1 MAADDGRKHAM
12 DALER
17 RFAVAKA
24 EVLQQQK
31 RSEKRPRVENH
42 KREGKASES
51 SSSGAASVSTS
62 VDAPT
67 RKGNFFSSSYFT
79 AQDMEGSGLTYSEI
93 SQPVHENLL
102 TTNSEVQTKR
112 GSTVDKIL
120 HDIFQHGDISQKY
133 MQGSRTKKLESWILL
148 DNYVPVRGKSK
159 TSRTDA
165 LQLQAKRSKKHMS
178 MKQHKKC
185 GSLELPKHLRKFD
198 VFTPMHEMWK
208 EYISQLLKNTGK
220 DQLAQCLLG
229 ADLHGAI
236 IIVVDCKISSFT
248 GVSGIM
254 IRETAATF
262 GIITRDDK
270 FRAVPKKASV
280 FIFQADCWKI
290 TLHGDKLISRNSG
303 LQT

>member
-1 MAADDGRKHAM
+1 MAADDGRKRAM
-12 DALER
+12 DAIER

-31 RSEKRPRVENH
+31 RSEKRPRIERS
-42 KREGKASES
+42 KREGRASES
-51 SSSGAASVSTS
+51 SSSGAASMATTS
-62 VDAPT
+62 VDAAT
-67 RKGNFFSSSYFT
+67 RK
-79 AQDMEGSGLTYSEI
+79 DLEGSGLTYSEI

-102 TTNSEVQTKR
+102 LTNTEVQTKR

-120 HDIFQHGDISQKY
+120 NDIFQHGDISQKY
-133 MQGSRTKKLESWILL
+133 MQGSRSKKLESWILL
-148 DNYVPVRGKSK
+148 DNYVQERSKSK
-159 TSRTDA
+159 NPRTEA

-185 GSLELPKHLRKFD
+185 GSLDLPKHLRKFD
-198 VFTPMHEMWK
+198 VFKPMHEMWK
-208 EYISQLLKNTGK
+208 DYMLQLLKNTGTN
-220 DQLAQCLLG
+220 QLAQCLLG

-236 IIVVDCKISSFT
+236 IIVVDCKISSLT

-254 IRETAATF
+254 IRETAETF

-270 FRAVPKKASV
+270 FRVVPKKLSV

-290 TLHGDKLISRNSG
+290 TLHGDKLTSRNSG